1 MMSVFGLEKAT
12 VLKVVLVAVAAL
24 LAALLLVVARPALAA
39 SFSFAAA
46 QHYAVGELPQ
56 DPIAAD
62 FDGKNGPDL
71 ATVNFNS
78 FDVGVLLNNG
88 DGTFAAAVSTGVS
101 SGPRPGAA
109 ADFDN
114 DGKIDLAIG
123 QENANNVA
131 ILPGNGD
138 GTFGQRVVFPAG
150 SAPARVRSA
159 DFNGDARLDLAI
171 ANQDSNDISVLL
183 NTSSGT
189 TLSFASAQNYA
200 VEDDPLDV
208 AIADLDGN
216 NSPDLVNVNASS
228 NDVSVLLNN
237 GDGTFAAAVNYAVGG
252 LSLSIAPADFN
263 GDGDADLAVA
273 NFFTDNVSVLL
284 NNGDGTFP
292 ATPQNFA
299 VGGVQPISIAPADFN
314 GDGKIDL
321 AVVGQGTNPK
331 NTNVSALINTS
342 TATAVD
348 FEASQN
354 VVTGTTPVGGVI
366 GSVRSADFNGD
377 TRPDLAVANGHIPDA
392 TDTVSVL
399 LNNYG
404 SDTTAPMLNLPGNIT
419 EEATEP
425 TGATVS
431 YTATATDDTDPNMP
445 VDCSP
450 VSGSTFTIGT
460 TTVECTAT
468 DSSGNTASGS
478 FTVTVKGATDQLSD
492 IKELVASLPGLPA
505 GTNTSL
511 QAKLNDTLSAANGG
525 DTASACT
532 ALKDFISQVRAQQGK
547 KKISAQDAAKL
558 ISEAQRIQAVLGC

>member
-1 MMSVFGLEKAT
+1 VVALSPRKEQMMSVFGLEKAT

-228 NDVSVLLNN
+228 ND
-237 GDGTFAAAVNYAVGG
+237 
-252 LSLSIAPADFN
+252 
-263 GDGDADLAVA
+263 
-273 NFFTDNVSVLL
+273 VSVLL

-532 ALKDFISQVRAQQGK
+532 TGQEEDQRAGRR
-547 KKISAQDAAKL
+547 
-558 ISEAQRIQAVLGC
+558 EAHQ

>member
-1 MMSVFGLEKAT
+1 VVALSPRKEQMMSVFGLEKAT

-78 FDVGVLLNNG
+78 FDVG
-88 DGTFAAAVSTGVS
+88 
-101 SGPRPGAA
+101 
-109 ADFDN
+109 
-114 DGKIDLAIG
+114 
-123 QENANNVA
+123 
-131 ILPGNGD
+131 
-138 GTFGQRVVFPAG
+138 
-150 SAPARVRSA
+150 
-159 DFNGDARLDLAI
+159 
-171 ANQDSNDISVLL
+171 
-183 NTSSGT
+183 
-189 TLSFASAQNYA
+189 
-200 VEDDPLDV
+200 
-208 AIADLDGN
+208 
-216 NSPDLVNVNASS
+216 
-228 NDVSVLLNN
+228 VLLNN